1 MIRRHTA
8 QGQAAQLGH
17 QQATQGTTVAH
28 TIVRAELVRVRIN
41 LSDLNG
47 ALTLIPV
54 RFQH

>member
-17 QQATQGTTVAH
+17 QQATQGTVAH
-28 TIVRAELVRVRIN
+28 TVVRTELVRVRIN

>member
-28 TIVRAELVRVRIN
+28 TVVRAELVRIN